1 MIILALDNTISRSG
15 CSACDGFM
23 SEYLDTAADLLM
35 WEPHISMGLMD
46 CSNSGRRTC
55 NKVRSI
61 DSLFLHYTWNLSD
74 VIT

>member
-1 MIILALDNTISRSG
+1 
-15 CSACDGFM
+15 M

-55 NKVRSI
+55 NKVQSFNT
-61 DSLFLHYTWNLSD
+61 FLIVIALS
-74 VIT
+74 TRRMP